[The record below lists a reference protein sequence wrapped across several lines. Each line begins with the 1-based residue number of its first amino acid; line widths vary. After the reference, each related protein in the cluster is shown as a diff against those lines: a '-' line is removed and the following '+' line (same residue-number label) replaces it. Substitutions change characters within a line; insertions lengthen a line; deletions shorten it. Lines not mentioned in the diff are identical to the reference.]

1 MNYQDIQEAIASM
14 QRAVW
19 QLEDIYVENGGEV
32 TEETEEKEALIE
44 GIRELLTTEGIDAL
58 GEWLKSLE
66 DRKAEL
72 KAQRDFV
79 ARKIKA
85 TEGSIEFVKGA
96 VRQVLDATGTDKVNG
111 SLGYSFARTES
122 SKTSVL
128 TEDLDNKWL
137 EAATEAARS
146 AGLPGYVDVELK
158 TTGTRIKEWA
168 AENGGEGEEYLST
181 ETAPSVRFTKPR
193 AAKKED

>member
-96 VRQVLDATGTDKVNG
+96 VRQVLDATGTDKVKG
-111 SLGYSFARTES
+111 SLGYAFARTES

-137 EAATEAARS
+137 ESATEAARA

>member
-96 VRQVLDATGTDKVNG
+96 VRQVLDATGTDKVKG
-111 SLGYSFARTES
+111 ALGYSFARTES

-137 EAATEAARS
+137 EAATEAARA